1 MGAAPFGL
9 CVGLFGGSASGWERG
24 LCWRFRRQRRRNGVD
39 TAERL
44 WYLAAGW
51 FRASAHVCRAPRPIA
66 QAVPHPG
73 VDTPGYRY
81 VTPTA
86 LILTVLALTEDI
98 PVNGD

>member
-1 MGAAPFGL
+1 MKT
-9 CVGLFGGSASGWERG
+9 
-24 LCWRFRRQRRRNGVD
+24 RFMFEVPPP
-39 TAERL
+39 
-44 WYLAAGW
+44 LAAEWWRVSGAFVV
-51 FRASAHVCRAPRPIA
+51 FRGGLVPCLVHVCRAPRPIA

-86 LILTVLALTEDI
+86 LILTVLALTKDI